1 MADDDIEDI
10 DFDEDED
17 DDAQEDIDYEDTPS
31 PQPRSYNAR
40 RELEKRLELK
50 RLKEM
55 LDSSDFDEDF

>member
-1 MADDDIEDI
+1 MADEDIEDI
-10 DFDEDED
+10 DFDEG
-17 DDAQEDIDYEDTPS
+17 DDAQEDIDYEDTPPS
-31 PQPRSYNAR
+31 HPRTYNAR

>member
-10 DFDEDED
+10 DYDDG
-17 DDAQEDIDYEDTPS
+17 DDAQEDIDYEDTPP
-31 PQPRSYNAR
+31 PQARTYNAR

-55 LDSSDFDEDF
+55 LGSSDFDEDF

>member
-1 MADDDIEDI
+1 MADDDIEEF
-10 DFDEDED
+10 DFDEG
-17 DDAQEDIDYEDTPS
+17 DDAQEDIDYEDTPP
-31 PQPRSYNAR
+31 PQTRAYNAR

>member
-10 DFDEDED
+10 DFDDGE
-17 DDAQEDIDYEDTPS
+17 DAQEDIDYEDSPP
-31 PQPRSYNAR
+31 PQPMTNNAR

>member
-10 DFDEDED
+10 DFDEGEG
-17 DDAQEDIDYEDTPS
+17 DDAQEDIDYEDTAP
-31 PQPRSYNAR
+31 PQPRAYNAR

>member
-10 DFDEDED
+10 DFDEGD
-17 DDAQEDIDYEDTPS
+17 DTQEDIDYEDTPP
-31 PQPRSYNAR
+31 PQSRTYNAR